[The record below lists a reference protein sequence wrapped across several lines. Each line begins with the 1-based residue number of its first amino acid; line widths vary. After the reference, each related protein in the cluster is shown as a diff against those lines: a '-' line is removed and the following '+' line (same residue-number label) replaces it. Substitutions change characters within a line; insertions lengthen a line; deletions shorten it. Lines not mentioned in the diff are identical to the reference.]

1 MSEKLVFGYG
11 TSRHTGETPSPAEVL
26 ARNAP
31 LRSSPAFPDEPA
43 VKAERRDWAFVGLM
57 TFTALLFFRPQDL
70 VTPLRALH
78 LAELSAI
85 FALGSLVA
93 SRLSRGLP
101 VTRLTLE
108 LAGVIALGAVIL
120 MTAPFSVWMG
130 GAIGTFT
137 GLYAKVVLIFLLM
150 VNTLTTP
157 KRIER
162 FTWLIV
168 LASGYIA
175 GRAVFDYARGINLI
189 ENGRVQGAVGGMFKN
204 PNDLALNMVAVLP
217 LAALLALRPL
227 PAIQRATAAL
237 CGGLMLGAV
246 IATQSRSGTVGLAVM
261 ALVLTG
267 YMIRRKPGLVA
278 AAVFAGVLALP
289 MLPDSYWERV
299 ASITNKDLD
308 QTGSREARSV
318 LLQES
323 FAAFAAH
330 PLTGVGAGQ
339 FKNYNPEGRQEAWRE
354 SHNVLL
360 QVAAELGIFGISV
373 FLFLIGRA
381 LYAPIQTRR
390 LLRAA
395 APGRRPDDRADR
407 VPPLARNEYDA
418 ISMHSAALTASIVG
432 WLVCALFA
440 SVAYHWTFY
449 YLLAL
454 AAAPREYLLARVR
467 ARRVARRAAAASPV
481 AAFGISA

>member
-1 MSEKLVFGYG
+1 M
-11 TSRHTGETPSPAEVL
+11 
-26 ARNAP
+26 
-31 LRSSPAFPDEPA
+31 
-43 VKAERRDWAFVGLM
+43 VG
-57 TFTALLFFRPQDL
+57 
-70 VTPLRALH
+70 
-78 LAELSAI
+78 
-85 FALGSLVA
+85 
-93 SRLSRGLP
+93 
-101 VTRLTLE
+101 
-108 LAGVIALGAVIL
+108 
-120 MTAPFSVWMG
+120 
-130 GAIGTFT
+130 
-137 GLYAKVVLIFLLM
+137 
-150 VNTLTTP
+150 
-157 KRIER
+157 
-162 FTWLIV
+162 
-168 LASGYIA
+168 
-175 GRAVFDYARGINLI
+175 
-189 ENGRVQGAVGGMFKN
+189 
-204 PNDLALNMVAVLP
+204 
-217 LAALLALRPL
+217 
-227 PAIQRATAAL
+227 AT
-237 CGGLMLGAV
+237 V
-246 IATQSRSGTVGLAVM
+246 ATQSRSGTVGLIAMGGLLAVK
-261 ALVLTG
+261 LV
-267 YMIRRKPGLVA
+267 RRRPGLV
-278 AAVFAGVLALP
+278 FAGAVAMAMSLP
-289 MLPDSYWERV
+289 MLPESYLQRV
-299 ASITNKDLD
+299 SSITNPSLD
-308 QTGSREARSV
+308 DTGSREARRT
-318 LLQES
+318 LMREAYQ
-323 FAAFAAH
+323 AFLDH
-330 PLTGVGAGQ
+330 PFTGVGAGQ